1 MNLLYLEL
9 SKKKSNDK
17 KKIKKIKNKSGRWK
31 GETMDWREKVKEE

>member
-1 MNLLYLEL
+1 MILLYLEV

-17 KKIKKIKNKSGRWK
+17 KNKKIKNKSGRWK